1 FYPMFFGMLLTA
13 LHENKTQVPIFG
25 IVLKDVETAFEDPD
39 TRQGFVNC
47 IASGI
52 YISNGQYMNEI
63 SVDPNLV
70 DLFVGMPIHKPATF
84 HTAGVTGGFQLI
96 YQY

>member
-1 FYPMFFGMLLTA
+1 
-13 LHENKTQVPIFG
+13 
-25 IVLKDVETAFEDPD
+25 
-39 TRQGFVNC
+39 
-47 IASGI
+47 
-52 YISNGQYMNEI
+52 MNEI

-70 DLFVGMPIHKPATF
+70 DLFVGMPINKPATF

>member
-1 FYPMFFGMLLTA
+1 
-13 LHENKTQVPIFG
+13 
-25 IVLKDVETAFEDPD
+25 
-39 TRQGFVNC
+39 
-47 IASGI
+47 
-52 YISNGQYMNEI
+52 MNEI